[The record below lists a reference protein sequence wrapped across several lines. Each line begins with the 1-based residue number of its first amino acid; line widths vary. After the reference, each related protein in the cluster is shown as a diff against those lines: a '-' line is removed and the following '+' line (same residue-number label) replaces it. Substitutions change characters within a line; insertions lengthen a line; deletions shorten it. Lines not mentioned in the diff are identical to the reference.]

1 MEFISFDLLD
11 NKGDLLKYKL
21 NNETSEQYLTNVAS
35 HLSGIY
41 KFKNPEKGSENDKF
55 IIKYSGNVKSIDNS
69 RDVAHYVLIKEKEAS
84 KYLITVDLFN
94 LTFIEI

>member
-1 MEFISFDLLD
+1 MEFISFDLL
-11 NKGDLLKYKL
+11 NAKGDLLKYKL
-21 NNETSEQYLTNVAS
+21 NNESTENYLTNVAS

-55 IIKYSGNVKSIDNS
+55 MIKYSGNIKSIDDS

-84 KYLITVDLFN
+84 KYLIAVDFFKLNFV
-94 LTFIEI
+94 EI